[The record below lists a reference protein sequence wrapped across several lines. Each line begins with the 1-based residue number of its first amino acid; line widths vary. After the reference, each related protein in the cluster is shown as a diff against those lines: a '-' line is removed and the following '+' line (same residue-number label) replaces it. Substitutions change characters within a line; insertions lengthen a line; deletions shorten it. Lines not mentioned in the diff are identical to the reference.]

1 MRLKTVRPVRWL
13 PFLPTLLGL
22 VLLACGALR
31 ADSSPAFKFEG
42 WQNTAQT
49 WGGTLTQNNAR
60 LTEGDLVNL
69 RCVAT
74 LPAGTCTTVT
84 LKYDYTTGAG
94 TTRFFDFLTGSPL
107 ASTSVLSGSG
117 LTGNPTDQRALPV
130 DAGTPAQ
137 TAGSLKVWG
146 ATIKSFGTYKLS
158 KGVKTLSVT
167 LNVPSGGKTK
177 TVVLAYA
184 AHLARSQDY
193 APFTSTGAAS
203 FPGASRK
210 AYLNFDSCS
219 DANVSVNPGVFTSS
233 TDLSVT
239 QTASPAPA
247 IVGSPLSFTL
257 TVRNLGTVSATGV
270 TLVDTAPPGAVISTS
285 QGTVSGNTVALGTLA
300 AGAQALVTVSLNA
313 PCGPVAN
320 SATIASTTSDP
331 VTSNNSASTTVTPLD
346 TTPPGITGPANVQ
359 VNTDPGAA
367 GARVTYA
374 LPVANDS
381 CSATTVTLIAG
392 LPSGSLFPVGTT
404 TVTYEAK
411 DAANNRST
419 HSFTVTVTDNEPPTL
434 TGVPTVPLIAFAP
447 PASCGATVDLPVV
460 QALDACTAS
469 PTLSVSRS
477 DGQAL
482 NALFPLGTTHLDYR
496 ATDAAGN
503 GVSAG
508 YDVVVVPLNLAWP
521 VATRLLPPE
530 PDPASGLTSVQI
542 EECLGLPGQSRW
554 YKFKV
559 QPNSKVLVTLE
570 NLPENYDLVL
580 YSDIRQSY
588 DEMTQAQ
595 SAGDLTQLNAEFAAD
610 AFSGAAFSTEAFSGA
625 AWSGAAW
632 SGAAW
637 SGAAWSG
644 AAWSGAAFSGAAWS
658 PDVYAP
664 DTFFGAAFSGA
675 AWSGAAFSDA
685 VSAGAAFS
693 GAAFSGAAFSGAAWS
708 GAAWSGAAWSGAA
721 WSGAAFSGAAFSTE
735 AASGA
740 AWSGAAFSGAA
751 FSDAQ
756 QRSII
761 GVSGFPGIGN
771 EVILANTWDND
782 RDFYVRV
789 RGRNGVFV
797 PGQNY
802 KLSVHMLTGVCNN
815 LTPLEALPASTT
827 TVPAG
832 GTVKSLILTDPT
844 RLARFSGTADDA
856 AAVQARLNQFAAR
869 PEIGGLVID
878 LGQDARVAAAHAQAD
893 DRLACPS
900 AKNIV
905 AAAIR
910 ELIVRHRTQHPE
922 LEYVVIV
929 GNDAVVPFFRHPDQ
943 GLLANENNYIPPVLA
958 SSASEAALQLGYFL
972 TQDDYAAGCDLTWK
986 TGSLPLPDLGIGR
999 LVETP
1004 AEITALLDA
1013 YESTPDGVV
1022 PTPTTA
1028 LATGYDF
1035 LADTAEAITTEFR
1048 AGLGQAVDTLIQ
1060 PGGQLPSQGWTA
1072 DQLRAKLLDA
1082 RHDLIFLGGHFSAV
1096 GALAADYQTR
1106 LTAAQ
1111 LAAST
1116 VNLVNAIVFSAGCH
1130 SGYNLVNTDAVPFVT
1145 EDPDWAQAF
1154 ARKGATLVAG
1164 TGYQY
1169 GDTDILEY
1177 SERLYLNFAREL
1189 RAGTGPVAVGKALA
1203 RAKALYLAETP
1214 AMRGLHEK
1222 ALLEAALFGLPM
1234 LRVDLPAGRGPLA
1247 ADTSVVGTAGGTPL
1261 VAAPAPGQT
1270 FGLQVA
1276 DLAVAATLTP
1286 FTSQLSDLDAGG
1298 GATVTATYF
1307 AGSGGVVANPAEPL
1321 LPLEARNVTV
1331 PDQVLRGVGFR
1342 AGAYTD
1348 EPGLRPLTSA
1358 AATELSGV
1366 HAPFLSDTFFP
1377 IRVWNVNYFDA
1388 VCDHRDT
1395 ISGSTRLFVTPAQFI
1410 SEDPDS
1416 PLGTFRKYSALDF
1429 RLYYNNNT
1437 TTYTVINSGNPPTI
1451 SPALSSAPT
1460 IESVRDVVDVANPA
1474 AQSVKFQV
1482 RVLGNPFAGIQEV
1495 WVTYTGVEGTP
1506 GFHGQWQS
1514 LNLTQPDPAHDSA
1527 LWEGTLA
1534 IGSVA
1539 PGSLRYIVQAANGV
1553 GLVALSTKL
1562 GAYYIPGEIDTLPS
1576 VATTLTLD
1584 PANPGANPP
1593 VNPDTIA
1600 YGQQAT
1606 LRATLKTADG
1616 TPVAGRTV
1624 TFALGSRERRATTG
1638 ADGVATLTV
1647 QVLDFPGSYY
1657 LRASFG
1663 GDNTYQPSATSTTF
1677 AVTKQATALNLQPGS
1692 GTYYLPAGTATPFVA
1707 ALTVEGK
1714 GLAERTLFFALTS
1727 PTLGSFYFPVIT
1739 DFAGRATLPSLTPG
1753 SVPDGAYSL
1762 AVTFGS
1768 GIPGQPL
1775 NVTDV
1780 RYGDATTL
1788 GTVVITAVVVNNPTG
1803 AVQFPANLTV
1813 NSSAD
1818 GLGDCAA
1825 AVVLDGLTQVEAVVA
1840 PYVTVAYTIAGQAI
1854 PSPALFP
1861 VGATPVTVTVRIGT
1875 AVVASHDF
1883 LVTVIDD
1890 EPPAATTKPATLYLN
1905 ASGQAAL
1912 NPADVFA
1919 AGTDNCGTVTPVSV
1933 QPASFG
1939 CGQLGPNLVQLTVT
1953 DGHGNTAVAQAT
1965 VTVVD
1970 NLAPVARAKNVNAV
1984 VDPATGLPTV
1994 RAVDVNNGSTDN
2006 CSIATLA
2013 ISKGTVAATS
2023 PTFGEKLTFTAAETG
2038 CRTITLRVTDAA
2050 GNASV
2055 ATATVNVPDVFAPAG
2070 TVTANPAVLSPP
2082 NHKLKTVQLTVN
2094 VTDPDKARLVYRIA
2108 CVGSDERLN
2117 GCGDGDASPDWVFNS
2132 GSNPIVRET
2141 LTPSYSI
2148 TACVRDA
2155 NYGWSAPGQ
2164 NVLSLQ
2170 LRAERA
2176 EHGDGRD
2183 YTVTVEIRD
2192 PAGNVGMA
2200 VVHVLVP

>member
-1 MRLKTVRPVRWL
+1 MRLKTVRSVRWL

-22 VLLACGALR
+22 LLLACGALR
-31 ADSSPAFKFEG
+31 ADSSPSFKFEG
-42 WQNTAQT
+42 WQNTAQS

-60 LTEGDLVNL
+60 LTEGDLVDL

-74 LPAGTCTTVT
+74 LPAGTCSTVT

-94 TTRFFDFLTGSPL
+94 TTRFFDFLASSSL
-107 ASTSVLSGSG
+107 ANATVLSGSG
-117 LTGNPTDQRALPV
+117 LTGNPTDQRTLPL

-137 TAGSLKVWG
+137 TAGSVRVWG
-146 ATIKSFGTYKLS
+146 ATIKSFGTYKLVN
-158 KGVKTLSVT
+158 GVKTLPVT
-167 LNVPSGGKTK
+167 INVPSGGKTK
-177 TVVLAYA
+177 TVVIAYGV
-184 AHLARSQDY
+184 HLARSQDY
-193 APFTSTGAAS
+193 APYTGTGASS

-210 AYLNFDSCS
+210 AYLNIHGCS
-219 DANVSVNPGVFTSS
+219 DANVSINPGVFTSS
-233 TDLSVT
+233 TDLAVT

-247 IVGSPLSFTL
+247 VAGSPLSFTL

-270 TLVDTAPPGAVISTS
+270 TLVDTAPAGAVIATS

-300 AGAQALVTVSLNA
+300 AGGQALVTVTLTA
-313 PCGPVAN
+313 PCGPVIN
-320 SATIASTTSDP
+320 TATVASSTSDP
-331 VTSNNSASTTVTPLD
+331 ITSNNSVTTSVTPVD
-346 TTPPGITGPANVQ
+346 TTPPGITGPANLTL
-359 VNTDPGAA
+359 NTDPGAA
-367 GARVTYA
+367 GARVNYA
-374 LPVANDS
+374 TPVANDN
-381 CSATTVTLIAG
+381 CSTPTVTLIAG

-411 DAANNRST
+411 DAANNRSSHT
-419 HSFTVTVTDNEPPTL
+419 FTVTVVDAEPPTI

-447 PASCGATVDLPVV
+447 PASCGSTVDLPAI
-460 QALDACTAS
+460 QALDACTTA
-469 PTLSVSRS
+469 PNLSVSRS

-482 NALFPLGTTHLDYR
+482 NAAFPLGTTHLDYR

-503 GVSAG
+503 ATSAG

-530 PDPASGLTSVQI
+530 PDPTSGLTSVQI
-542 EECLGLPGQSRW
+542 EECIGLPGQSRW

-580 YSDIRQSY
+580 YGDIRHSY

-610 AFSGAAFSTEAFSGA
+610 AFSGAAFSTEAFAGA
-625 AWSGAAW
+625 AWSGAAF
-632 SGAAW
+632 STENFA
-637 SGAAWSG
+637 GAAWSG

-675 AWSGAAFSDA
+675 AWSGAAWSDA

-735 AASGA
+735 AASGS

-797 PGQNY
+797 PGKNY

-815 LTPLEALPASTT
+815 LTPLDQLPASNTT
-827 TVPAG
+827 EPTG

-844 RLARFSGTADDA
+844 RLARFSGPADSV
-856 AAVQARLNQFAAR
+856 AAVQARLGQFAAR

-878 LGQDARVAAAHAQAD
+878 LGQDARIAAAHAQAD

-922 LEYVVIV
+922 IEYVVLV
-929 GNDAVVPFFRHPDQ
+929 GNDAVIPFFRHPDQ

-972 TQDDYAAGCDLTWK
+972 TQDDYAAGCDLAWK
-986 TGSLPLPDLGIGR
+986 SGSLPLPDLGIGR
-999 LVETP
+999 LVESTE
-1004 AEITALLDA
+1004 EITALLDA
-1013 YESTPDGVV
+1013 YESTTDGVI

-1048 AGLGQAVDTLIQ
+1048 TALGQGVDTLIQ

-1082 RHDLIFLGGHFSAV
+1082 RHDLIFLGGHFSAA

-1106 LTAAQ
+1106 MTAAQ
-1111 LAAST
+1111 LAASA

-1130 SGYNLVNTDAVPFVT
+1130 SGYNVVNTDAVPFVT

-1247 ADTSVVGTAGGTPL
+1247 ADTSVIGTTGGAPL

-1270 FGLQVA
+1270 FGLQAA

-1307 AGSGGVVANPAEPL
+1307 AGGSGVVANPAEPL
-1321 LPLEARNVTV
+1321 LPLEVRNVSV

-1348 EPGLRPLTSA
+1348 ESGLQPLTSA
-1358 AATELSGV
+1358 ATTELSGV

-1410 SEDPDS
+1410 SDESGS

-1437 TTYTVINSGNPPTI
+1437 TTYTVLNSGNPPTI
-1451 SPALSSAPT
+1451 APALSSAPT
-1460 IESVRDVVDVANPA
+1460 IESVRDQVDLSAPDA
-1474 AQSVKFQV
+1474 HTVKFQV

-1495 WVTYTGVEGTP
+1495 WVTYTGIEGTP

-1534 IGSVA
+1534 LGSVA
-1539 PGSLRYIVQAANGV
+1539 PGSIRYIVQAANGV

-1562 GAYYIPGEIDTLPS
+1562 GAYYIPGEVDTLPT
-1576 VATTLTLD
+1576 VATTLTFD
-1584 PANPGANPP
+1584 VADPGANPP
-1593 VNPDTIA
+1593 VNPVTIA
-1600 YGQQAT
+1600 YSQPAM

-1616 TPVAGRTV
+1616 VPIAGRMV
-1624 TFALGSRERRATTG
+1624 TFALGSREGRATTG
-1638 ADGVATLTV
+1638 ADGVASLTV
-1647 QVLDFPGSYY
+1647 PALDFPGSYY

-1663 GDNTYQPSATSTTF
+1663 GDNTYQPAATSTTF
-1677 AVTKQATALNLQPGS
+1677 AITKQASALGLEPGS
-1692 GTYYLPAGTATPFVA
+1692 GTYYLPAGSPTPFVA
-1707 ALTVEGK
+1707 VLTVDGK
-1714 GLAERTLFFALTS
+1714 GLADRTVFFALTS

-1739 DFAGRATLPSLTPG
+1739 TFSGRATLPTLPPG
-1753 SVPDGAYSL
+1753 AVPDGAYSL
-1762 AVTFGS
+1762 SVSFGS

-1775 NVTDV
+1775 NAADL
-1780 RYGDATTL
+1780 RYGEATTT
-1788 GTVVITAVVVNNPTG
+1788 GTVVITAVVVNSPAG
-1803 AVQFPANLTV
+1803 AVQFPANLTL

-1818 GLGDCAA
+1818 GPGDCFA
-1825 AVVLDGLTQVEAVVA
+1825 AVTLDGLTQVEPVIA
-1840 PYVTVAYTIAGQAI
+1840 PYVTIVYTSAGQPV
-1854 PSPALFP
+1854 PSPALFG
-1861 VGATPVTVTVRIGT
+1861 VGTTPVTATVRIGT
-1875 AVVASHDF
+1875 AVVASRDF
-1883 LVTVIDD
+1883 TVTVVDD
-1890 EPPAATTKPATLYLN
+1890 EPPAVTTKPATLALDAN
-1905 ASGQAAL
+1905 GQATLSPAGVFASGI
-1912 NPADVFA
+1912 
-1919 AGTDNCGTVTPVSV
+1919 DNCGVVTPVSV
-1933 QPASFG
+1933 QPSTFG
-1939 CGQLGPNLVQLTVT
+1939 CGQLGQNVVRLTVS
-1953 DGHGNTAVAQAT
+1953 DGHGNSAGAEAI
-1965 VTVVD
+1965 VTVID

-1984 VDPATGLPTV
+1984 VDPTTGLPTV
-1994 RAVDVNNGSTDN
+1994 RAADVNNGSTDN
-2006 CSIATLA
+2006 CGIATLA
-2013 ISKGTVAATS
+2013 LSKGTVAATS
-2023 PTFGEKLTFTAAETG
+2023 PTFSDKLTFTAAETG
-2038 CRTITLRVTDAA
+2038 CRTVTLRVTDAA

-2055 ATATVNVPDVFAPAG
+2055 ATATVTVSDVFAPAG
-2070 TVTANPAVLSPP
+2070 TVTANPSVLSPP

-2132 GSNPIVRET
+2132 GSNPVVRET
-2141 LTPSYSI
+2141 LTPTYGI

-2164 NVLSLQ
+2164 NILSLQ

-2176 EHGDGRD
+2176 ENGDGRD
-2183 YTVTVEIRD
+2183 YTITVEIRD

-2200 VVHVLVP
+2200 VAHVLVP